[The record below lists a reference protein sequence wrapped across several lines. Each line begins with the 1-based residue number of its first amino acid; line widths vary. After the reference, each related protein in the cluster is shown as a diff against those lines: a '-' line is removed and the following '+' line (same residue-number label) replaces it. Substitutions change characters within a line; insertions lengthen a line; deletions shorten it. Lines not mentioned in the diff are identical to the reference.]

1 MEKREKLGS
10 RLGFILLSAGCA
22 IGMGNVWKFPFIT
35 GQNGGALF
43 VLIYIAFLIILGVPI
58 MTVEFAM
65 GRASQKSPVKMYQE
79 LEPAGSKWHIHGIV
93 AYIANWVLMMFYTVV
108 TAWMFYYFVGTLSG
122 KYVGLN
128 SAEIENAFAGLTGSA
143 STVAIYVAIVV
154 ILGFLII
161 SFGVQKGLER
171 VTKYMMVALLALM
184 IILAVYACTLDGAIE
199 GIKFYLLPDFSAV
212 STDNL
217 GSVLVA
223 AMNQSFFTLSIGIGS
238 MAIFGSY
245 LDKDRS
251 LAGESFNVIILDTFV
266 ALCAGLI
273 IFPTCAAFG
282 VDVGAG
288 PSLIFITLPNIFA
301 NMNGGRILGAL
312 FFLFMSFAAFSTI
325 LAVFENILAC
335 TIELF
340 GITRKK
346 ACIICG
352 IVMFVLSM
360 PCVLGF
366 NVLSGF
372 QPFGD
377 GTNVLDLEDFI
388 VSNVALPL
396 GTVIFLLFST
406 LKCGWGWDNFIKE
419 ANAGKGM
426 KFPNTLKYY
435 MMIILPI
442 IVITTFI
449 IGIVTMFF

>member
-122 KYVGLN
+122 KYVGLS

-212 STDNL
+212 STANL

-273 IFPTCAAFG
+273 IFPTCASFG

-346 ACIICG
+346 ACVICG
-352 IVMFVLSM
+352 IIMFVLSM

-426 KFPNTLKYY
+426 KFPNALKYY

>member
-122 KYVGLN
+122 KYVGLS

-346 ACIICG
+346 ACVICG
-352 IVMFVLSM
+352 IIMFVLSM

-426 KFPNTLKYY
+426 KFPNALKYY

>member
-79 LEPAGSKWHIHGIV
+79 LEPADSKWHIHGIV

-122 KYVGLN
+122 KYVGLS

-212 STDNL
+212 STANL

-273 IFPTCAAFG
+273 IFPTCASFG

-346 ACIICG
+346 ACVICG
-352 IVMFVLSM
+352 IIMFVLSM

-426 KFPNTLKYY
+426 KFPNALKYY

>member
-346 ACIICG
+346 ACVICG
-352 IVMFVLSM
+352 IIMFVLSM

-388 VSNVALPL
+388 VSNVALPI
-396 GTVIFLLFST
+396 GTVTFLLFST

-426 KFPNTLKYY
+426 KFPNALKYY